1 METMNMNTPLLPP
14 GFRFHPT
21 DQELIILYL
30 KNKISSSPNPVV
42 SIIADVD
49 IYKFNPW
56 ELPGKAW
63 FGESEWFFFSPR
75 DRKYRNG
82 ARPNRAAASGYWKA
96 SGTDKPIISSS
107 GAKCLG
113 VKKALAFYQGRPPK
127 GEKTNWTMLEYR
139 LIDDTFQ
146 SPRLRGSMR
155 ANESMETTAQMTWN
169 PPTLFFY
176 VSLKRFCMRS
186 TEKFCLNLDDWV
198 LCRVRQKSKTPQH
211 IIEDYNIVNRNISPF
226 TSGSLQGQDQIMNKE
241 DPMED
246 SLYDQLQAH
255 DLLLGAGQVTFQT
268 ESPEYSAYLSDF
280 DSNPIPSMV
289 SSDKEV
295 LESIKRV
302 LSIGALDEL
311 VSSLTPNSS
320 STTDENKD
328 TNFQVSSPITS
339 ASDPLCFTE
348 FII

>member
-1 METMNMNTPLLPP
+1 METMNMNTPVLPP

-30 KNKISSSPNPVV
+30 KNKLSSSPNPVV

-146 SPRLRGSMR
+146 LPRLRGSMR
-155 ANESMETTAQMTWN
+155 
-169 PPTLFFY
+169 
-176 VSLKRFCMRS
+176 
-186 TEKFCLNLDDWV
+186 LDDWV
-198 LCRVRQKSKTPQH
+198 LCRVRQKRKTPQH
-211 IIEDYNIVNRNISPF
+211 ITEDYNIVNRNISPF
-226 TSGSLQGQDQIMNKE
+226 TSGCLQGQDQIMNKE

-246 SLYDQLQAH
+246 SLYYQLQAY
-255 DLLLGAGQVTFQT
+255 DLLLPPLEIERAGKVTFQT

-328 TNFQVSSPITS
+328 TSFQVSSPITS